1 MTDTNSLDFFRAVV
15 QLAPADQTPLF
26 HLVSVPDGYI
36 LENSL
41 GSRLKTVRGSVRV
54 FSSADTAIRFVAES
68 IAGPSGRFVE
78 VRIGVGLR
86 LLGRGD
92 CRASGASAGN
102 PR

>member
-1 MTDTNSLDFFRAVV
+1 MTDSHSLDFFRAVV

-54 FSSADTAIRFVAES
+54 FSSADTALRFITEE
-68 IAGPSGRFVE
+68 IAKPAGRAIDVRFIAAGAPDDDDTGPSG
-78 VRIGVGLR
+78 
-86 LLGRGD
+86 
-92 CRASGASAGN
+92 
-102 PR
+102 P